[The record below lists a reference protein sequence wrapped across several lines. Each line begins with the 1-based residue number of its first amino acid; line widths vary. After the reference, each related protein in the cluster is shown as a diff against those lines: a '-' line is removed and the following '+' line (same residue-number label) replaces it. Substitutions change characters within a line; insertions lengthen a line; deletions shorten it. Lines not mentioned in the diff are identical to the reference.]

1 VQLKSIQMRISLMA
15 GGAILFVAAIL
26 VFYSL
31 YASNQTQV
39 FVKDSTQK
47 LVIAQVKQSVLAKTQ
62 YSVAKLENVINGGF
76 SSARTLAQS
85 FATLKTANDISQSL
99 KLRDNFN
106 NILRDNLQAH
116 SDYLGTYTLWEA
128 GKLDTLDASYSS
140 QAGYDASGRFIPYW
154 SRSASGE
161 LVSEPLVDYENQTRD
176 SGGVRAGEYYLCSRD
191 SAQECIIDPYIYNV
205 GGVDT
210 LITSLVVPIIING
223 EFHGISGVDLA
234 MTFIQHLAVDMSES
248 LYDGQAEV
256 TIVSANGTVVA
267 HSGGKKIG
275 QHLRQLFPDTWQ
287 TKIER
292 LTSSASVVDAD
303 AASNHIDGY
312 APIKLG
318 QTVTPWS
325 MLVSIPKSVVL
336 AQTLKLE
343 QVMSASAAQDRIWQ
357 AVVGIIVAVLALA
370 LIWIVSQGIVKPII
384 NTVSVLNQAA
394 GGDLTPRLKIS
405 TADETGALAR
415 ACNMLLDKTQPLI
428 KEVVLSSNQIASNAE
443 QSSVIATQ
451 TRSGVDKQQQETV
464 NLASAADEMAS
475 TSLSVSE
482 IAENAAKATIDA
494 KQQANKGQD
503 IISQTSSSINM
514 LSDEIQEAGKVIA
527 QLDNDSQNIHSILDV
542 IRGIADQTNLLA
554 LNAAIEAAR
563 AGEQGRGFAVV
574 ADEVRTLAQR
584 TQQSTGEIQT
594 MIEHI
599 QTGTS
604 RAVQVMAQSKEKAN
618 MSISQANQAGESLV
632 GILAAIS
639 HISDLNTEVASAAVQ
654 QHAVSED
661 FSKSLS
667 TIGVVAEETANG
679 SRESAVSSDNMIE
692 LSGKLKQLVAQFNV

>member
-1 VQLKSIQMRISLMA
+1 MRISLMA
-15 GGAILFVAAIL
+15 GGAILLVAAIL

-47 LVIAQVKQSVLAKTQ
+47 LVLAQVKDSVLAQTN
-62 YSVAKLENVINGGF
+62 YSVAKLEKVIDDGF
-76 SSARTLAQS
+76 TDVRTLAS
-85 FATLKTANDISQSL
+85 TFGTLKTTTDTTNSDV
-99 KLRDNFN
+99 LRGQFN
-106 NILRDNLQAH
+106 QILRDNLASH
-116 SDYLGTYTLWEA
+116 PDFLGLSTLWA
-128 GKLDTLDASYSS
+128 ANKLDSFDAKYI
-140 QAGYDASGRFIPYW
+140 GKPNYDQSGQFIPYW

-161 LVSEPLVDYENQTRD
+161 LAIEALVGYEDETRD
-176 SGGVRAGEYYLCSRD
+176 INGARVGEYYLCSRD
-191 SAQECIIDPYIYNV
+191 TSNECIIDPYIYNV
-205 GGVDT
+205 GGVDI
-210 LITSLVVPIIING
+210 LITSLMVPIMING
-223 EFHGISGVDLA
+223 QFHGVTGVDISLE
-234 MTFIQHLAVDMSES
+234 FIQSLAVEMSKS
-248 LYDGQAEV
+248 LYNGKSEV
-256 TIVSANGTVVA
+256 VIVSGNGTVA
-267 HSGGKKIG
+267 ANSSGTNIG
-275 QHLRQLFPDTWQ
+275 QHLRQQFPNTWQ
-287 TKIER
+287 EK
-292 LTSSASVVDAD
+292 LKHLGNSSSFVDAETD
-303 AASNHIDGY
+303 SSKISAY
-312 APIKLG
+312 APIKFG
-318 QTVTPWS
+318 KTTSSWS
-325 MLVSIPKSVVL
+325 IMVSIPKAVVL
-336 AQTLKLE
+336 AQTLELE
-343 QVMSASAAQDRIWQ
+343 QVMSATAAQDQIWQ
-357 AVVGIIVAVLALA
+357 TVVGIVVAVMALA
-370 LIWIVSQGIVKPII
+370 LIWIVSLGIVKPII

-394 GGDLTPRLKIS
+394 GGDLTPRLQVN

-428 KEVVLSSNQIASNAE
+428 MEVVSSSEQIATTAE
-443 QSSVIATQ
+443 QSSVIANQ
-451 TRSGVDKQQQETV
+451 TRSGVNKQQQETV
-464 NLASAADEMAS
+464 NLASAANEMAS

-482 IAENAAKATIDA
+482 IAENAAKATIEA
-494 KQQANKGQD
+494 KNQANKGQD

-618 MSISQANQAGESLV
+618 MSISQANEAGESLAT
-632 GILAAIS
+632 ILDAIN

-654 QHAVSED
+654 QHAVAED
-661 FSKSLS
+661 FSESLT
-667 TIGVVAEETANG
+667 TIGVVAEQTANG
-679 SRESAVSSDNMIE
+679 SRESAASSDNMID
-692 LSGKLKQLVAQFNV
+692 LSGKLKHLVAQFTV